1 MRKIIVLSLALA
13 GLLFISKAGYIHV
26 KARLA
31 QVLISNAWAETL
43 ETGKPAKPWP
53 WADTWPVA
61 KLSVPSAG
69 INQYVLSG
77 ATGSPLAF
85 GPGQHSGTVT
95 PGEPGVS
102 MIAGHRDTHFAF
114 LEHIKLQQKVIIED
128 TTGQKHLYVITQQE
142 VKDVRNGLLTID
154 VNSDHLL
161 LVTCYP
167 FHAINPGG
175 PLRLLVTAEREVYD
189 THEKAIAF

>member
-1 MRKIIVLSLALA
+1 MLGLVFA

-43 ETGKPAKPWP
+43 ETGRFVKPWP
-53 WADTWPVA
+53 WADTFPVA

-77 ATGSPLAF
+77 ATGEPLAF
-85 GPGQHSGTVT
+85 GPGQHSATVL
-95 PGEPGVS
+95 PGEDGVS
-102 MIAGHRDTHFAF
+102 VIAGHRDTHFAF
-114 LEHIKLQQKVIIED
+114 MENIQPQQKVIIED
-128 TTGQKHLYVITQQE
+128 TNGIKHLYTITE
-142 VKDVRNGLLTID
+142 IVVKDIRDGSLSIA
-154 VNSDHLL
+154 VNSDTLL

-167 FHAINPGG
+167 FNAINPSG
-175 PLRLLVTAEREVYD
+175 PLRLVVTAKREVNK
-189 THEKAIAF
+189 THGKTINF